1 VFDVREDDARVY
13 FLYAWQLRQLF
24 EKELLIG
31 LYILGHDSQQE
42 IHVAK
47 HHVTI
52 EDLRVL
58 TDSLRKRGEIAA
70 AMRGQL
76 DVCEHHRVEADL
88 LTIDLDGLIHD
99 HAFVPQTL
107 YASPTCRLRQADL
120 LAKLGRVYAWHFLQP
135 FEYSTIRLI

>member
-1 VFDVREDDARVY
+1 MSS
-13 FLYAWQLRQLF
+13 
-24 EKELLIG
+24 
-31 LYILGHDSQQE
+31 GHDAQQK

-58 TDSLRKRGEIAA
+58 TDGLRKRGEIAA
-70 AMRGQL
+70 AVRGQL

-99 HAFVPQTL
+99 HTCVPQTL

-120 LAKLGRVYAWHFLQP
+120 LAKLGRVYARHFLQP
-135 FEYSTIRLI
+135 FEYPTIRLI